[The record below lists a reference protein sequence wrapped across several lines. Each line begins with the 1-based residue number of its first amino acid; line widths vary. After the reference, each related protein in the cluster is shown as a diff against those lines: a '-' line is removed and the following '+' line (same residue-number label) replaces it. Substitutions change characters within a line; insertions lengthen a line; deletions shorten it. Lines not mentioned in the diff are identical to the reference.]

1 MDCGRM
7 ADAREKNA
15 VREPEDAGEY
25 WRCTL
30 IEVAT
35 RLRVGRGIGQN
46 ETEAALELWHGVR
59 HRTGMVR
66 PPPLVSDGWGGHR
79 EALLAVFGH
88 VPAYSGH
95 GRPPT
100 KKQAQADWLYMQ
112 MVKQRENG
120 RVLDTEKRVIY
131 GDPEQAVMLLAH
143 HTAYVERTNLTSRHM
158 TGRLV
163 RKTLGFSK
171 QLAMLRAASAWEDL
185 VYNLA
190 RALKTLRVEV
200 NDGQRRW
207 LPRSPAMA
215 AGLTDCIWT
224 MEDLLWRISAPTNRL

>member
-1 MDCGRM
+1 M
-7 ADAREKNA
+7 AYGPMLDVKKKNE
-15 VREPEDAGEY
+15 VREAEDHGEY

-30 IEVAT
+30 IEVET

-46 ETEAALELWHGVR
+46 ETEAAISLWQGVKR
-59 HRTGMVR
+59 ITGMTS

-79 EALLAVFGH
+79 EALVEVFGQ

-95 GRPPT
+95 GRPPL
-100 KKQAQADWLYMQ
+100 KKRAQKNWLYLQ
-112 MVKQRENG
+112 MVKQRQNG
-120 RVLDTEKRVIY
+120 WVIDTQMRLIY
-131 GDPEQAVMLLAH
+131 GVAEQAETLLQQ

-171 QLAMLRAASAWEDL
+171 QVEMLRAASAWEDG
-185 VYNLA
+185 VYNFA
-190 RALKTLRVEV
+190 RPVKTLRLEV

-207 LPRSPAMA
+207 MPRSPAMV
-215 AGLTDCIWT
+215 AGLTDRIWT
-224 MEDLLWRISAPTNRL
+224 MEDLLWCVPTPTNRL

>member
-1 MDCGRM
+1 MVCGLM
-7 ADAREKNA
+7 WGVKKKNDR
-15 VREPEDAGEY
+15 REPDDEGEY

-30 IEVAT
+30 IEVDT

-46 ETEAALELWHGVR
+46 ETEAALQLWQRVKQV
-59 HRTGMVR
+59 TGMTT

-79 EALLAVFGH
+79 EALVEVFGQ
-88 VPAYSGH
+88 VPVYSGH

-100 KKQAQADWLYMQ
+100 LKQAQDDWLYLQ
-112 MVKQRENG
+112 MVKKRENG
-120 RVLDTEKRVIY
+120 QVIDTEARLIY
-131 GDPEQAVMLLAH
+131 GTPEQAEADLEH
-143 HTAYVERTNLTSRHM
+143 HTAYVERTHLTSRHM

-171 QLAMLRAASAWEDL
+171 RVEMLRAASVWEDV

-190 RALKTLRVEV
+190 RSVKTLRVEV

-207 LPRSPAMA
+207 ISRSPAMA
-215 AGLTDCIWT
+215 AGLTDRIWT
-224 MEDLLWRISAPTNRL
+224 MKDLLWGVPSITNRL

>member
-1 MDCGRM
+1 MS
-7 ADAREKNA
+7 DARKKNEE
-15 VREPEDAGEY
+15 REPGDAGEY

-46 ETEAALELWHGVR
+46 ETEAAIELWQGVR
-59 HRTGMVR
+59 QRTGR
-66 PPPLVSDGWGGHR
+66 ELPPPLVSDGWGGHR
-79 EALLAVFGH
+79 EALVEVFGQ

-100 KKQAQADWLYMQ
+100 QKQVGENWLYLQ
-112 MVKQRENG
+112 MVKKRDNG
-120 RVLDTEKRVIY
+120 RVIATEVRLIY
-131 GDPEQAVMLLAH
+131 GNPQQAEALLQQ

-171 QLAMLRAASAWEDL
+171 QVEMLRAATTWED
-185 VYNLA
+185 VIYNWA
-190 RALKTLRVEV
+190 RAVKTLRVEV
-200 NDGQRRW
+200 NDGERRW
-207 LPRSPAMA
+207 LPRSPAMV
-215 AGLTDCIWT
+215 AGLTDHLWT
-224 MEDLLWRISAPTNRL
+224 IEDLLWHVPTPTNRL